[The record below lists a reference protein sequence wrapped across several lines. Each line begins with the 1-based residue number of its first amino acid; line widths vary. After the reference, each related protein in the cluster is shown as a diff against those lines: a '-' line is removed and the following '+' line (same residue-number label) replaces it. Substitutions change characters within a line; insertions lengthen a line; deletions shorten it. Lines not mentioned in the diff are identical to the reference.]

1 MLDLYSDFTQ
11 HQGQLGTHI
20 EILEMCDLA
29 ALVRAATER
38 EIRAKEE
45 EALAIF
51 ELAEDSPSDP
61 LAVRPAPEALDW
73 AYRVAVG
80 LDRLVADFALDGL
93 TYYYRGLDHNEYERI
108 AAGFAL
114 GCSLLTS
121 RGVPCSGEG
130 DLKNCQAMKIVDT
143 FGAGGSYSEVTA
155 MDFREN
161 FILAGHDGPFHLA
174 ISSQRPLLR
183 GLELFHGK
191 RGAGV
196 GVQTQ
201 VRHGPVTLL
210 SMTQRVARPMK
221 FAAFIS
227 IIISVAV
234 MLAACQGAVGPKGDK
249 GDDGTDATAGT
260 PAFQPLSAKADSPSV
275 VITDATDEDDMPVAG
290 AAQTIDLADYIRGTG
305 ERKYGTPASSI
316 DDVAAR
322 IFDAKLD
329 GSMLTITP
337 KATQPSPALYAV
349 ETFMVEI
356 SDDGE
361 STAIML
367 DIPARRNR
375 KPVTPDDDGAG
386 TVGTQ
391 APAEA
396 PDSVPVCPALGECYV
411 VVTFT
416 DLDAADADNVA
427 EEKLSFTATSAD
439 TSKVEVVSVDNGVD
453 GDGETQPLVAHDVVK
468 GVASTWDAAANND
481 DGAHDTVEVIIVATD
496 EGGATVRGKAN
507 ISRPG
512 RASDYYGPALDNGT
526 YDGTIARNKDA
537 SEASAH
543 AE

>member
-20 EILEMCDLA
+20 EIVEMCDLA

-174 ISSQRPLLR
+174 ISSERPLLR

-191 RGAGV
+191 RGGGV
-196 GVQTQ
+196 GVETQ

-210 SMTQRVARPMK
+210 SMTQTRAGDLKLVAAQGDSIPGPVLQIGNTDSRLQFSLSVPGVSARRHALEASRSGIRRRDTGGSEGLAVCQRSLSWAAGAGGSRSRLRRRRRAWCAARAWLCVQRTAAKGRKGSTCCPKRAKLRSLCSRCTIESSFRTDVRLTAQRRSRNHGRYFAWCGPDLRPMTTSDRN
-221 FAAFIS
+221 A
-227 IIISVAV
+227 
-234 MLAACQGAVGPKGDK
+234 PK
-249 GDDGTDATAGT
+249 
-260 PAFQPLSAKADSPSV
+260 
-275 VITDATDEDDMPVAG
+275 
-290 AAQTIDLADYIRGTG
+290 
-305 ERKYGTPASSI
+305 
-316 DDVAAR
+316 
-322 IFDAKLD
+322 
-329 GSMLTITP
+329 
-337 KATQPSPALYAV
+337 
-349 ETFMVEI
+349 
-356 SDDGE
+356 
-361 STAIML
+361 
-367 DIPARRNR
+367 
-375 KPVTPDDDGAG
+375 
-386 TVGTQ
+386 
-391 APAEA
+391 
-396 PDSVPVCPALGECYV
+396 
-411 VVTFT
+411 
-416 DLDAADADNVA
+416 
-427 EEKLSFTATSAD
+427 
-439 TSKVEVVSVDNGVD
+439 
-453 GDGETQPLVAHDVVK
+453 
-468 GVASTWDAAANND
+468 
-481 DGAHDTVEVIIVATD
+481 
-496 EGGATVRGKAN
+496 
-507 ISRPG
+507 SRPAIPRCHRVRSA
-512 RASDYYGPALDNGT
+512 RAVCSHQA
-526 YDGTIARNKDA
+526 
-537 SEASAH
+537 
-543 AE
+543 